1 MSWVG
6 LVLLALAGF
15 LLGGVA
21 SVWRS
26 SGLLAAT
33 LGIAAALATA
43 AGIAWLL

>member
-21 SVWRS
+21 SLWSTSR
-26 SGLLAAT
+26 LLAGI

-43 AGIAWLL
+43 AGVIWLL

>member
-1 MSWVG
+1 MG

-21 SVWRS
+21 SLWSTSR
-26 SGLLAAT
+26 LLAGI

-43 AGIAWLL
+43 AGVVWLL

>member
-1 MSWVG
+1 VSWVG

-21 SVWRS
+21 SLWSTSR
-26 SGLLAAT
+26 LLAGI

-43 AGIAWLL
+43 AGVVWLL

>member
-1 MSWVG
+1 VSWVG

-21 SVWRS
+21 SLWRTS
-26 SGLLAAT
+26 RLLAAI

-43 AGIAWLL
+43 AGVVWLL